1 MLADPALDSLGWGR
15 LTGESGV
22 KAPVCSFI
30 PLLQAPPG
38 GRAPGMGEG
47 KVAEGM
53 EGRGG
58 WKTRR
63 EGGMQQEV
71 LGCPEAEGTNPCTA
85 QDPLPLVEPSYPI
98 SS

>member
-1 MLADPALDSLGWGR
+1 
-15 LTGESGV
+15 
-22 KAPVCSFI
+22 
-30 PLLQAPPG
+30 
-38 GRAPGMGEG
+38 
-47 KVAEGM
+47 M
-53 EGRGG
+53 EEQ
-58 WKTRR
+58 